1 MKNLIFGGTS
11 AVRLPRNAIVRVR
24 RDIRDPRG
32 NEENVECGLPES
44 RRLRDLLGLADATTV
59 ETILHSALLDP
70 LADMT
75 STRGKRVR
83 AQLVEFSYRLLH
95 DDRPP
100 SVNAARQCRLGGEA
114 VEMIHAGSLV
124 VDDIEDGSVMRRGRP
139 ALHMR
144 YPMPIALNAG
154 NWLYFW
160 PFELL
165 KEMRLRQTELH
176 LAYDRCHRTLLR
188 AHFGQALDLG
198 ARVNTLTQ
206 TAVPEVCLAAMKLKT
221 GALMGFAALVG
232 GAIAQAPEKLLVI
245 LDDFGRDLGVAL
257 QMFDDLGNVIGKCE
271 PSKRYEDLILSRPS
285 WVWACAA
292 QGSCPGD
299 YQDFV
304 EVVRKLPEPGDLDA
318 WIERHQLVQKT
329 RQSARAHLD
338 HSFDNLQ
345 NRLNAERVR
354 WSARAFDELRG
365 LGEEIAVAYG

>member
-1 MKNLIFGGTS
+1 MKNLVFEGAS
-11 AVRLPRNAIVRVR
+11 AVRVPRNAIVRVR

-75 STRGKRVR
+75 STRGKRLR

-100 SVNAARQCRLGGEA
+100 SVNAARQCRLGAEA

-165 KEMRLRQTELH
+165 KEMRLRQTDLH
-176 LAYDRCHRTLLR
+176 LAYDRYHRTLLR

-206 TAVPEVCLAAMKLKT
+206 ATVPEVCLAAMKLKT
-221 GALMGFAALVG
+221 GALMGFAALLG
-232 GAIAQAPEKLLVI
+232 GAIAQAPENLLGI

-271 PSKRYEDLILSRPS
+271 PSKRYEDLTLSRPS
-285 WVWACAA
+285 WVWATAA
-292 QGSCPGD
+292 RTSTAQH
-299 YQDFV
+299 YREFIV
-304 EVVRKLPEPGDLDA
+304 AVRRLPDAGDLQC
-318 WIERHQLVQKT
+318 WMETHGLVEQT
-329 RQSARAHLD
+329 RASARAYLD
-338 HSFDNLQ
+338 QSFDNLQ
-345 NRLNAERVR
+345 QRLSIAGAR
-354 WSARAFDELRG
+354 WSARVCDELRG